1 MRLKVG
7 KPVSSLFLAWV
18 LWSGA
23 GSHAPHAGYEPVGSY
38 PTLDACDRAA
48 AQLTEKTAQ
57 GGPSRT
63 YVCLPER
70 VDPRLP
76 HNAPGT
82 GGRPA
87 LEA

>member
-23 GSHAPHAGYEPVGSY
+23 ASPTPHAGYEPVGSY
-38 PTLDACDRAA
+38 PTLDACSGAA
-48 AQLTEKTAQ
+48 AQLTEKAAQ

-63 YVCLPER
+63 YLCLPER
-70 VDPRLP
+70 VDPRP
-76 HNAPGT
+76 PQKAPGT
-82 GGRPA
+82 RTRPD

>member
-23 GSHAPHAGYEPVGSY
+23 ASHAPHADYEPVGAY
-38 PTLDACDRAA
+38 PTLDACSEAA
-48 AQLTEKTAQ
+48 AQLTEKAAQ

-63 YVCLPER
+63 YLCLPER
-70 VDPRLP
+70 VDPRP
-76 HNAPGT
+76 PQKAPGT
-82 GGRPA
+82 RTRPA

>member
-1 MRLKVG
+1 MRFKVG
-7 KPVSSLFLAWV
+7 RIAPSLFLAWV

-38 PTLDACDRAA
+38 PTLDACSRAA
-48 AQLTEKTAQ
+48 AQLTEKAAQ
-57 GGPSRT
+57 SGPSRT

-70 VDPRLP
+70 VDPRPPQKAL
-76 HNAPGT
+76 GMR
-82 GGRPA
+82 GRPA